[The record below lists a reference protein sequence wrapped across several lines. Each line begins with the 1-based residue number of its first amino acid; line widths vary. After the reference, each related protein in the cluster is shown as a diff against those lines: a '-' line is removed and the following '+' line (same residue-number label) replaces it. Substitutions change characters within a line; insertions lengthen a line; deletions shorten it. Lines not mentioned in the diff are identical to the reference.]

1 VRRCLLSGDG
11 GLAATMQLLHLFLE
25 EPAWDTSAMERA
37 KQLYISHYRALPK
50 SLERA
55 SADRIMA
62 AMLGPDRCAAGF
74 AHTRCTQ
81 FVSSWHTAAMPP
93 ASSSSAPVITDTDI
107 SAKPSLTIKWHLEQ
121 ALPGSQPRGD

>member
-1 VRRCLLSGDG
+1 MPAKCATAYLSGDG

-62 AMLGPDRCAAGF
+62 AMLGPDRCSKGF
-74 AHTRCTQ
+74 ALRDAFT
-81 FVSSWHTAAMPP
+81 FVNAWHTAVMPP
-93 ASSSSAPVITDTDI
+93 ASSGSARTSSPNR
-107 SAKPSLTIKWHLEQ
+107 HLRRAVPDHQ
-121 ALPGSQPRGD
+121 VVS

>member
-1 VRRCLLSGDG
+1 
-11 GLAATMQLLHLFLE
+11 MQLLHLFLE

-62 AMLGPDRCAAGF
+62 AMLGSDRCVAGF
-74 AHTRCTQ
+74 PHT
-81 FVSSWHTAAMPP
+81 
-93 ASSSSAPVITDTDI
+93 
-107 SAKPSLTIKWHLEQ
+107 
-121 ALPGSQPRGD
+121 